1 MISMIACIGKNR
13 ELGLSGELVFHI
25 KEDMRFFKEKTMGH
39 PILMGART
47 FESLPG
53 ILPGRKHYVLASHP
67 EKLPPEV
74 VAVTDLASFV
84 EEFQNSTTEAFVIGG
99 AYVYAEMLP
108 FADNL
113 YLTEVDAE
121 TEADVYFPDFDKSKY
136 DKIELK
142 KGNQD
147 DLTYTFN
154 QYAKKK

>member
-39 PILMGART
+39 PILMGRRT

-53 ILPGRKHYVLASHP
+53 ILPGRKHYVLTSHP

-74 VAVTDLASFV
+74 VAVADLKSFV

-113 YLTEVDAE
+113 YLTEVDAAA
-121 TEADVYFPDFDKSKY
+121 EADVYFPDFDKSKY

-142 KGNQD
+142 KGKQD